1 MSMSTLPTMRLY
13 TRASHVVASQ
23 RGNNSLTFFAS
34 HMPARTIL
42 EAIGTILQTL
52 GAKMVPTAL
61 APHEIDPQDPIRTGD
76 GGMLNFTTR
85 DRRRCPL
92 QGVVVVRREFG
103 AHVAADPDA
112 MDADADGEAEK
123 TYAVAFRR
131 MAGSPVEWRQLYV
144 SVVGQLPPGMV
155 VRAGML

>member
-1 MSMSTLPTMRLY
+1 MSTLPTMRLY

-23 RGNNSLTFFAS
+23 RGNNSLTYFAS
-34 HMPARTIL
+34 HAPARAIL
-42 EAIGTILQTL
+42 EAIGAVLQTL
-52 GAKMVPTAL
+52 GAKMVATAL

-112 MDADADGEAEK
+112 MDADADADEAAEK

-144 SVVGQLPPGMV
+144 SVVGQLPAGMV
-155 VRAGML
+155 VR